1 MRWRLP
7 LPKSTA
13 EGAEEDS
20 PLHGLE
26 ERLKGLN
33 LDEDAKRM
41 IQERLAEFNTKI
53 NTSLAERQKVLDERL
68 ETAKKK

>member
-1 MRWRLP
+1 M
-7 LPKSTA
+7 
-13 EGAEEDS
+13 
-20 PLHGLE
+20 E

-41 IQERLAEFNTKI
+41 IQERLAECNTKI